1 MLILPLF
8 ASYLQIIHSGD
19 AKAAN
24 ATSDT
29 SVAKAANAAN
39 AANATSDTEMFS
51 NEYNNIYDKNGDI
64 LESNGSDGVKYD
76 IISALYLI
84 MRGYNANYYY
94 RWGVMDHICV
104 ALLYIVTLMISL
116 LAAYLSFSCTWKGLV
131 DNIFVRLLFA
141 FVAFLLG
148 PFYLVWYILVN
159 YLGDLC

>member
-19 AKAAN
+19 ARTTK
-24 ATSDT
+24 D
-29 SVAKAANAAN
+29 AKV
-39 AANATSDTEMFS
+39 TSDTEMFS

-64 LESNGSDGVKYD
+64 LESDGVKYD

>member
-8 ASYLQIIHSGD
+8 ASYLQIVDSGGARD
-19 AKAAN
+19 ARDA
-24 ATSDT
+24 SGM
-29 SVAKAANAAN
+29 SG
-39 AANATSDTEMFS
+39 TERFS
-51 NEYNNIYDKNGDI
+51 NEYNNLYDKNGDI
-64 LESNGSDGVKYD
+64 IDSNGNDGVKYD

-94 RWGVMDHICV
+94 RWTVMDNVCIV
-104 ALLYIVTLMISL
+104 LLYIVTFMISA

-148 PFYLVWYILVN
+148 PFYLIWYILVN
-159 YLGDLC
+159 YLGNLC

>member
-8 ASYLQIIHSGD
+8 ASYLQIVDSGD
-19 AKAAN
+19 ARDARDA
-24 ATSDT
+24 SGM
-29 SVAKAANAAN
+29 S
-39 AANATSDTEMFS
+39 STERFS
-51 NEYNNIYDKNGDI
+51 NEYNNLYDKNGDI
-64 LESNGSDGVKYD
+64 IESNGSDGVKYD

-94 RWGVMDHICV
+94 RWTVMDNVCIV
-104 ALLYIVTLMISL
+104 LLYIVTFMISA

-148 PFYLVWYILVN
+148 PFYLIWYILVN
-159 YLGDLC
+159 YLGNLC

>member
-8 ASYLQIIHSGD
+8 ASYLQIVDSGD
-19 AKAAN
+19 ARDA
-24 ATSDT
+24 SGM
-29 SVAKAANAAN
+29 S
-39 AANATSDTEMFS
+39 STERFS
-51 NEYNNIYDKNGDI
+51 NEYNNLYDKNGDI
-64 LESNGSDGVKYD
+64 IDSNGNDGVKYD

-94 RWGVMDHICV
+94 RWTVMDNVCIV
-104 ALLYIVTLMISL
+104 LLYIVTFMISA

-148 PFYLVWYILVN
+148 PFYLIWYILVN
-159 YLGDLC
+159 YLGNLC

>member
-19 AKAAN
+19 AKDARVTK
-24 ATSDT
+24 ATKT
-29 SVAKAANAAN
+29 
-39 AANATSDTEMFS
+39 TSDTEMFS

-64 LESNGSDGVKYD
+64 LESDGSNGSNGVKYD

>member
-19 AKAAN
+19 AKATK

-29 SVAKAANAAN
+29 SVAKATK
-39 AANATSDTEMFS
+39 ATSDTEMFS

-64 LESNGSDGVKYD
+64 LESDGVKYD

>member
-8 ASYLQIIHSGD
+8 ASYLQIVDSGD
-19 AKAAN
+19 ARDARDA
-24 ATSDT
+24 SGM
-29 SVAKAANAAN
+29 S
-39 AANATSDTEMFS
+39 STERFS
-51 NEYNNIYDKNGDI
+51 NEYNNLYDKNVDI
-64 LESNGSDGVKYD
+64 IDSNGNDGVKYD

-94 RWGVMDHICV
+94 RWTVMDNVCIV
-104 ALLYIVTLMISL
+104 LLYIVTFMISA

-148 PFYLVWYILVN
+148 PFYLIWYILVN
-159 YLGDLC
+159 YLGNLC

>member
-19 AKAAN
+19 AR
-24 ATSDT
+24 AT
-29 SVAKAANAAN
+29 K
-39 AANATSDTEMFS
+39 ATSDTEMFS

-64 LESNGSDGVKYD
+64 LESDGIKYD